1 MKQCGD
7 RLTQLFLFCG
17 ILAPPVMMIAI
28 LVIGQITPN
37 YDPIS
42 DSISRMGTPDKPYAM
57 MLHGGYFIYGI
68 LMLMAT
74 YGLYRI
80 MDHTDNVKKIAILLG
95 IHAVGTVLLAIF
107 PDSIDTPYKHVIHD
121 VMSTTCY
128 LPLLLSI
135 LVFRRIT
142 RYREILRVLDVL
154 ALSIIVINLP
164 MPVINIVSFLRPI
177 GGLLQRFLI
186 GTSFLWL
193 TLIFYL
199 LHKKDYLFK
208 EPETQ
213 LNQGRLTLES
223 ALR

>member
-1 MKQCGD
+1 MKQRGD

-57 MLHGGYFIYGI
+57 ILHGSYFIYGI
-68 LMLMAT
+68 LIVIAT
-74 YGLYRI
+74 CGLYRI
-80 MDHTDNVKKIAILLG
+80 MDLTNNVKKITVLLG
-95 IHAVGTVLLAIF
+95 IHAVGIVLLAIF
-107 PDSIDTPYKHVIHD
+107 PDSIDSPYKHVIHD
-121 VMSTTCY
+121 VMSATCY

-135 LVFRRIT
+135 LVFRGIT
-142 RYREILRVLDVL
+142 RYRSILRALDVL

-164 MPVINIVSFLRPI
+164 MPIINIVSFLRPI

-199 LHKKDYLFK
+199 LYRKDYLFR
-208 EPETQ
+208 EAETR
-213 LNQGRLTLES
+213 LNQGILTLES
-223 ALR
+223 ASR